1 MNLVELELDETLADF
16 EVQDWIDN
24 VFSVQYPD
32 VKARIKKGC
41 SGLCHKK
48 DEWHYVKDGEYPE
61 VEKEVLVCLWGSYYI
76 GYYSKNIEENNR
88 WHFEEFSEESE
99 QITAWMYLPE
109 LPKESK

>member
-32 VKARIKKGC
+32 VRARIKKGC

-48 DEWHYVKDGEYPE
+48 DEWHYP
-61 VEKEVLVCLWGSYYI
+61 
-76 GYYSKNIEENNR
+76 SKG
-88 WHFEEFSEESE
+88 
-99 QITAWMYLPE
+99 E
-109 LPKESK
+109 LPKDLCLVIACFWELGKKQVREVYFDSKYFCYHGKHIEPVAWQYYPVPPKEDK